1 MASVSAV
8 AHRAVAR
15 IGSRPKV
22 ATAVHEFHPDEIRPE
37 SHPAY
42 GPWRYVAPLPS
53 PELMGTVGAPDVEN
67 FLVVGDAWSQV
78 IGRFLP
84 PPAEPGPLVLD
95 VGCGCGRIA
104 RFLLAVPG
112 LRYVG
117 FDIMRPSIEWCR
129 RHLEPLAE
137 GRFAFH
143 HVDAFSRHYNPG
155 GRLAPGDLRFP
166 CEEGSVDL
174 AFGASLFTHLLEPDA
189 RHYLAE
195 TSRVLR
201 AGGRALYSVLTSPE
215 PGRRFS
221 GAEDRI
227 DVELD
232 YFVAM
237 AEAAGLELE
246 ERLGELAGQE
256 TVLLRVPSS

>member
-1 MASVSAV
+1 M
-8 AHRAVAR
+8 
-15 IGSRPKV
+15 
-22 ATAVHEFHPDEIRPE
+22 HEFHPDEIRPE
-37 SHPAY
+37 SHPRY

-67 FLVVGDAWSQV
+67 FLVVGDAWAQV
-78 IGRFLP
+78 IGRFLSAARAA
-84 PPAEPGPLVLD
+84 PAAPAAAPGPLVLD

-104 RFLLAVPG
+104 RFLVAVPG

-129 RHLEPLAE
+129 RELEPLAG

-143 HVDAFSRHYNPG
+143 HVDAFSRHYNPR
-155 GRLAPGDLRFP
+155 GRLAPGEVRFP
-166 CEEGSVDL
+166 VADGTVDL

-189 RHYLAE
+189 RHYLRE
-195 TSRVLR
+195 TRRALR
-201 AGGRALYSVLTSPE
+201 PAGRALYSILTSPA
-215 PGRRFS
+215 PGTRFS

-227 DVELD
+227 DVEPG
-232 YFVAM
+232 YFAAM
-237 AEAAGLELE
+237 AEEAGLELE

-256 TVLLRVPSS
+256 TLLLRAPAS